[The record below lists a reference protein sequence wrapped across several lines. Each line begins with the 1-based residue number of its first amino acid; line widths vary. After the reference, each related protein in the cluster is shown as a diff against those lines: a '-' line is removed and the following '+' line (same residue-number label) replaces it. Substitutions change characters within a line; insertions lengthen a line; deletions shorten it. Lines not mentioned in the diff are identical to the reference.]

1 MRTSV
6 ALESIH
12 RLIQGNHHNPF
23 ELLGPHVVD
32 DSGRRALAVRA
43 FLPDTAQAWVVD
55 GGHAAAARPMRRI
68 HPAGLFEAI
77 CPCPT
82 EAEPSRYMLRVADE
96 VGMKTTIHDPYAFPH
111 LLTEYDMYL
120 LNEGRHWQSYN
131 RLGAHLRTIDG
142 VEGVNF
148 ALWAPNATGVSLVGD
163 FNHWDARR
171 HPMRKHIPSGFWEL
185 FVPGLG
191 EGTLYKFQIRRHDE
205 VFEKSDPFGFA
216 AEVPPRTASRVVDL
230 DRYHWRDADWIGNR
244 CQTNWH
250 ERPVSF
256 YEVHLGSW
264 RRPGDDPTRWL
275 TYRELAHQLVDYCK
289 EMNYTHL
296 ELMPVNEHPLTAS
309 WGYQT
314 VGYYAATSRYGTPHD
329 LMYFIDLCHQ
339 NDIGVVLD
347 WVPAHFPRDGHGL
360 RQFDGTALYE
370 HEDPRRGEH
379 RDWGTLIFNYGRH
392 EVRNFLISNALFW
405 LDKYHVDGLRVDA
418 VASMLYLDYSRQPG
432 DWLPNEF
439 GGRENLQA
447 ISFLKELNEQTHL
460 QFPGILTIAE
470 ESTAWPSVSRPTY
483 LGGLGFSF
491 KWNMGWMNDT
501 IRYVRHEP
509 IHRKYHHDEL
519 TFSLIYAFHENFV
532 LPLSHDEV
540 VHGKGSLLDQVPG
553 DLWQKF
559 ANLRLLYSYMWTH
572 PGKKLLF
579 MGSDFGQWNEWNFD
593 VSLQWDLLQWSSHQG
608 LQKCVADL
616 NRLLRREKALHEVDF
631 DYRGFEWIDCHNHED
646 STLSYVRRGKE
657 PGDYLIVC
665 NNFTPVVRQSHRLG
679 VPEAVWFQEIFN
691 SDSTFY
697 GGSNVGNGPGVRAE
711 PMESH
716 GRPASVVITLPPL
729 ATVVLKPQRQRPS
742 PLSRLPSGT
751 MWPAGWEGRG
761 HPW

>member
-1 MRTSV
+1 
-6 ALESIH
+6 LESVH
-12 RLIQGNHHNPF
+12 QLVEGKHQNPF
-23 ELLGPHVVD
+23 ELLGPHEVD
-32 DSGRRALAVRA
+32 DSGRRVLAVRA
-43 FLPDTAQAWVVD
+43 FLPQSSQAWVVD
-55 GGHAAAARPMRRI
+55 SAHREVARPMRRI

-77 CPCPT
+77 CPLDDQAP
-82 EAEPSRYMLRVADE
+82 RYLLRVADAGGKK
-96 VGMKTTIHDPYAFPH
+96 VTMHDPYAFPH
-111 LLTEYDMYL
+111 LLTDYDLYL
-120 LNEGRHWQSYN
+120 LNEGRHWQCYN
-131 RLGAHLRTIDG
+131 RLGAHPRTIDG

-148 ALWAPNATGVSLVGD
+148 AVWAPNATGVSIVGD
-163 FNHWDARR
+163 FNNWDNRR

-185 FVPGLG
+185 FIPGLG
-191 EGTLYKFQIRRHDE
+191 EGTLYKYQIRHEDW
-205 VFEKSDPFGFA
+205 VFEKSDPYGFG
-216 AEVPPRTASRVVDL
+216 AEVPPRTASKVVDL
-230 DRYHWRDADWIGNR
+230 DRYRWHDGEWIAR
-244 CQTNWH
+244 RRETNLL
-250 ERPVSF
+250 EQPLAF

-264 RRPGDDPTRWL
+264 KRPGDDPSRWL
-275 TYRELAHQLVDYCK
+275 TYRELAHQLVEYCK
-289 EMNYTHL
+289 EIGYTHI
-296 ELMPVNEHPLTAS
+296 ELMPVNEHPLSAS

-329 LMYFIDLCHQ
+329 FMYFVDLCHQ
-339 NDIGVVLD
+339 NGIGVVLD

-360 RQFDGTALYE
+360 RRFDGTALYE
-370 HEDPRRGEH
+370 HSDPRRGEH

-418 VASMLYLDYSRQPG
+418 VASMLYLDYSRKPG

-447 ISFLKELNEQTHL
+447 ITFLKELNEQTHL

-470 ESTAWPSVSRPTY
+470 ESTAWPAVSRPTY
-483 LGGLGFSF
+483 LGGLGFSL

-501 IRYVRHEP
+501 LRYMRHES

-540 VHGKGSLLDQVPG
+540 VHGKGSLLDQAAG

-559 ANLRLLYSYMWTH
+559 ANLRLLFSYMWTH

-593 VSLQWDLLQWSSHQG
+593 TSLQWDLLQWSTHQG

-616 NRLLRREKALHEVDF
+616 NRLLRREKALYQVDF

-646 STLSYVRRGKE
+646 SVLSFIRRASD
-657 PGDYLIVC
+657 PGDYLVVC
-665 NNFTPVVRQSHRLG
+665 HNFTPVPRLQHRLG
-679 VPEAVWFQEIFN
+679 VPEACWFEEIFN
-691 SDSTFY
+691 SDSTYY
-697 GGSNVGNGPGVRAE
+697 GGSNMGNGPGLAAQ
-711 PMESH
+711 PQESH
-716 GRPASVVITLPPL
+716 GRPASLLLTLPPL
-729 ATVVLKPQRQRPS
+729 ATVVLKPRR
-742 PLSRLPSGT
+742 
-751 MWPAGWEGRG
+751 
-761 HPW
+761 